1 VQGLVCDPDDV
12 ATTELSCPGRVLIVD
27 DDTTVTEVM
36 CAYLQREGYLV
47 ATASD
52 GHEGLDAAGRLRP
65 DLVVTDV
72 MMPGMD
78 GLTLLRQ
85 LRALEVPVILLT
97 ARSTETDRVTGLESG
112 ADDYVVKP
120 FSPRELVARVA
131 AVLRRSSAAVRTE
144 DARLSAGPIEVDL
157 AGRRVE
163 VRGEAVGFT
172 AREFDLLAFF
182 MRNPGQ
188 AFRRDEL
195 LERVWGY
202 TIGDKSTVTVHVRHV
217 REKIEEDPGRPTMLV
232 TVWSVGYRFD
242 LPPDDPPPDDPPES
256 PD

>member
-1 VQGLVCDPDDV
+1 M
-12 ATTELSCPGRVLIVD
+12 TELSCPGRVLIVD
-27 DDTTVTEVM
+27 DDVTVTEVV

-47 ATASD
+47 AAAAD
-52 GHEGLDAAGRLRP
+52 GQEGLDVAGRLRP
-65 DLVVTDV
+65 DLVVADV

-78 GLTLLRQ
+78 GLTLLRS
-85 LRALEVPVILLT
+85 LRVHEIPVILLT
-97 ARSTETDRVTGLESG
+97 ARSTEADRLTGLESG

-131 AVLRRSSAAVRTE
+131 AVLRRSSVTGLRPA

-163 VRGEAVGFT
+163 VRGEMVPFT
-172 AREFDLLAFF
+172 AREFDLLVFF
-182 MRNPGQ
+182 MRNPGR
-188 AFRRDEL
+188 AFRLDEL

-217 REKIEEDPGRPTMLV
+217 REKIEEDPRRPTMLC

-242 LPPDDPPPDDPPES
+242 PPPNHQPAPPG
-256 PD
+256 